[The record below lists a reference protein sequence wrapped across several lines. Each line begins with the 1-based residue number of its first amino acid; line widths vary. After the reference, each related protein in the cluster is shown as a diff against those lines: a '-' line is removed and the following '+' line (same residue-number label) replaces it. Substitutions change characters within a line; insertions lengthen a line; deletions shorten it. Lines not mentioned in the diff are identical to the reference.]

1 MTQRKSRQKVK
12 IQSTSFDFSRKHEKH
27 EQSTPGVL
35 IPRDLVSIIISDQK
49 YRISMRKLN
58 KYPSTLLGDP
68 SKRMKFWSEHDQAYI
83 FERRCRY
90 VVPILEFY
98 ITGNK
103 LQRNE
108 FLDLEG
114 FLDEIEFF
122 EMENT
127 ILFVKSK
134 VIHGSEWEQRINHF
148 VKDPNSSK
156 AAKLFSTLSLS
167 LTVYSIVQFCLET
180 IQELNHLRMAFFIC
194 EIVLNSFFSF
204 EIILRYRIS

>member
-1 MTQRKSRQKVK
+1 MRCGG
-12 IQSTSFDFSRKHEKH
+12 FSEKCVARC
-27 EQSTPGVL
+27 VL
-35 IPRDLVSIIISDQK
+35 RCPQHRNGLLRVAPLRVAPIPDQK

-68 SKRMKFWSEHDQAYI
+68 TKRMKFWSEHDQAYI

-108 FLDLEG
+108 FLDLES

-134 VIHGSEWEQRINHF
+134 VFHGSEWEQRINHF

-156 AAKLFSTLSLS
+156 MAKIFSTLSLS

-180 IQELNHLRMAFFIC
+180 LQELNHLRKLGVDR
-194 EIVLNSFFSF
+194 IVFDY
-204 EIILRYRIS
+204 II